1 MPTTKNASYDDDHEE
16 GDNGTCGT
24 EPRTGDRK
32 MTKMWS
38 VPSKGLICLV
48 GRQIHNQ
55 GQLSEDKFLNNSLDT
70 NYILNLC

>member
-38 VPSKGLICLV
+38 VPSKGLIRLV
-48 GRQIHNQ
+48 WRQTHNQ
-55 GQLSEDKFLNNSLDT
+55 G
-70 NYILNLC
+70 